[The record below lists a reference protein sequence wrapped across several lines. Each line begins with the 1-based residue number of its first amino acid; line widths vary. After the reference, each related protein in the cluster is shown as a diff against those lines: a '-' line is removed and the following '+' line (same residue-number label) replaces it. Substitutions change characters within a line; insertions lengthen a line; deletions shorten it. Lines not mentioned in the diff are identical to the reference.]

1 MHALLELRG
10 GHVAK
15 GAVGPD
21 RIVVQAPGL
30 NDLVRMGKAE
40 EPVLVEVFIAE
51 SAVVGI
57 DAANVTERGSQSV
70 SV

>member
-1 MHALLELRG
+1 MR
-10 GHVAK
+10 
-15 GAVGPD
+15 
-21 RIVVQAPGL
+21 
-30 NDLVRMGKAE
+30 KAE

-57 DAANVTERGSQSV
+57 DAANVTERESRSV